1 MLKKNSVGALV
12 LQATF
17 IFAAVLVVTLVVS
30 AATSQKKKKPTD
42 GLPKG
47 NSLPPFVPRE
57 KRQIGKPNFSQPNFP
72 PNDLT
77 PFKQEGS
84 STQEKTTRH
93 ALGSSTPADRLTT
106 TTADAVTLEG
116 SSTGTVIG
124 RDAVTTVTDST
135 PSIRMVRGE
144 TRASLKTALVSWLQ
158 KLSLI
163 EISLITAVVLLV
175 VVLTTVSL
183 GYALTSRRIDN
194 LRRRVGGLSY
204 SVQSVEQRLWNVVP
218 LVDDDRTAPRFQSQR
233 GEKSKKSKKAKLVA
247 TPAASI
253 IRSGK
258 LSKDDIKRGASV
270 PAHAT
275 ISRRSDRAYQGDEI
289 NKFSSFG
296 RDIPV
301 YTSAVKNAIPA
312 ASVNSSGDS
321 SGENEPL
328 VERVE
333 SVALIHSDNVGP

>member
-1 MLKKNSVGALV
+1 MLKKNSVGALL

-17 IFAAVLVVTLVVS
+17 IFAAVFVITLVVS
-30 AATSQKKKKPTD
+30 AATSKEKKKPTD

-84 STQEKTTRH
+84 RTQEKVTRH
-93 ALGSSTPADRLTT
+93 ALGSTPADRLTT

-135 PSIRMVRGE
+135 PPVRMVQSE
-144 TRASLKTALVSWLQ
+144 TRASLKTALMSWLA

-194 LRRRVGGLSY
+194 LRRRVGGLTY
-204 SVQSVEQRLWNVVP
+204 SMQTVEQRLWNVAP
-218 LVDDDRTAPRFQSQR
+218 IADDNRTTPRFQSQR
-233 GEKSKKSKKAKLVA
+233 GEKSKKSKTAKLVA

-258 LSKDDIKRGASV
+258 LSKDDIVRGASV
-270 PAHAT
+270 PAYAT

-333 SVALIHSDNVGP
+333 SVAMIHSDDVGP

>member
-1 MLKKNSVGALV
+1 MLKKNSVGALL
-12 LQATF
+12 LQAMF
-17 IFAAVLVVTLVVS
+17 IFAAVFVITLVVS
-30 AATSQKKKKPTD
+30 AATSKEKKKPTD

-77 PFKQEGS
+77 SFKQEDS
-84 STQEKTTRH
+84 SNQEKVTRH
-93 ALGSSTPADRLTT
+93 ALGSTPADRLTT

-183 GYALTSRRIDN
+183 GYALTSWRIDN

-233 GEKSKKSKKAKLVA
+233 GEKSKKSKKTKLVA

-270 PAHAT
+270 PAYAT
-275 ISRRSDRAYQGDEI
+275 ISRRLDRAY
-289 NKFSSFG
+289 
-296 RDIPV
+296 
-301 YTSAVKNAIPA
+301 
-312 ASVNSSGDS
+312 
-321 SGENEPL
+321 
-328 VERVE
+328 
-333 SVALIHSDNVGP
+333 

>member
-30 AATSQKKKKPTD
+30 AATSQKKEKPTD

-47 NSLPPFVPRE
+47 NSLPPFEPRE
-57 KRQIGKPNFSQPNFP
+57 KRQIRKPYFP
-72 PNDLT
+72 PNDLN
-77 PFKQEGS
+77 PFEQEGS
-84 STQEKTTRH
+84 SDPEKTTRH
-93 ALGSSTPADRLTT
+93 ALGSSAPADRPTT
-106 TTADAVTLEG
+106 TTADPVTLG
-116 SSTGTVIG
+116 SSSTGAVIG
-124 RDAVTTVTDST
+124 EDAVTTVTDST
-135 PSIRMVRGE
+135 PPVRMVQSE
-144 TRASLKTALVSWLQ
+144 TRATLKTTLMSWLA

-204 SVQSVEQRLWNVVP
+204 SMQTVEQRLWNVAP
-218 LVDDDRTAPRFQSQR
+218 IADDNRTTPRFQSQR
-233 GEKSKKSKKAKLVA
+233 GEKSKKSKPAKLVA
-247 TPAASI
+247 TPATPI

-258 LSKDDIKRGASV
+258 LSKNDIVWGASV
-270 PAHAT
+270 PAYAT
-275 ISRRSDRAYQGDEI
+275 VSRRSDRAYRGDES
-289 NKFSSFG
+289 NKLSSFK
-296 RDIPV
+296 DIPV

-333 SVALIHSDNVGP
+333 SVALIHSDNVEP

>member
-1 MLKKNSVGALV
+1 MLKKNSVGALL
-12 LQATF
+12 LQAMF
-17 IFAAVLVVTLVVS
+17 IFAAVFVITLVVS
-30 AATSQKKKKPTD
+30 AATSKEKKKPTD

-57 KRQIGKPNFSQPNFP
+57 KRQIEKPNFSQPNFP

-84 STQEKTTRH
+84 SNQEKVTRH
-93 ALGSSTPADRLTT
+93 ALGSTPADRLTT

-163 EISLITAVVLLV
+163 EISLIIAVVLLV
-175 VVLTTVSL
+175 VVLTTVTL
-183 GYALTSRRIDN
+183 GYALTSWRIDN

-270 PAHAT
+270 PAYAT

-328 VERVE
+328 VQRVE
-333 SVALIHSDNVGP
+333 SVAMIHSDDVGP

>member
-1 MLKKNSVGALV
+1 MLKKNSVGALL

-17 IFAAVLVVTLVVS
+17 IFAAVFVITLVVS
-30 AATSQKKKKPTD
+30 AATSKEKKKPTD

-77 PFKQEGS
+77 PFKQEDS
-84 STQEKTTRH
+84 SNQEKVTRH
-93 ALGSSTPADRLTT
+93 ALGSTPADRLTT

-135 PSIRMVRGE
+135 PSVRMVRSE

-194 LRRRVGGLSY
+194 LRRRVGGLTY
-204 SVQSVEQRLWNVVP
+204 SMQTVEQRLWNVAP
-218 LVDDDRTAPRFQSQR
+218 LADDDRTAPRFQSQR
-233 GEKSKKSKKAKLVA
+233 GEKSKKSKTAKLVA

-258 LSKDDIKRGASV
+258 LSKDDIVRGASV
-270 PAHAT
+270 PAYAT

-333 SVALIHSDNVGP
+333 SVAMIHSDDVGP

>member
-1 MLKKNSVGALV
+1 MLKKNSVGALL
-12 LQATF
+12 LQAIF
-17 IFAAVLVVTLVVS
+17 IFAAVFVITLVVS
-30 AATSQKKKKPTD
+30 AATSKEKKKPTD

-84 STQEKTTRH
+84 RTQEKVTRH
-93 ALGSSTPADRLTT
+93 ALGSTPADRLTT

-135 PSIRMVRGE
+135 PSVRMVRSE

-204 SVQSVEQRLWNVVP
+204 SMQSVEQRLWNVVP

-270 PAHAT
+270 PAYAT
-275 ISRRSDRAYQGDEI
+275 ISRRLDRAYQEDEI

-328 VERVE
+328 VQRVE
-333 SVALIHSDNVGP
+333 SVAMIHSGAVGP